1 MCVEGWLNRNVIN
14 LLNITRD
21 LQATGVVP
29 DTEKTFENTMK
40 LLRVCYDRTTNVIV
54 WNNVFVLLIHR
65 ELKNDD
71 RIAQIIDS
79 WKFSH
84 VFHSGPM
91 DPVPPKVEVTA
102 KRNYRKMR
110 CGVTKKDGKSCK
122 QRIIKAPYTCRHHRT
137 PPVV

>member
-1 MCVEGWLNRNVIN
+1 MVKSFKDSIRADLLDYQGHFTKHVDMCVEGWLNRNVIN
-14 LLNITRD
+14 LLNIARD

-71 RIAQIIDS
+71 RIA
-79 WKFSH
+79 
-84 VFHSGPM
+84 
-91 DPVPPKVEVTA
+91 
-102 KRNYRKMR
+102 
-110 CGVTKKDGKSCK
+110 
-122 QRIIKAPYTCRHHRT
+122 
-137 PPVV
+137 